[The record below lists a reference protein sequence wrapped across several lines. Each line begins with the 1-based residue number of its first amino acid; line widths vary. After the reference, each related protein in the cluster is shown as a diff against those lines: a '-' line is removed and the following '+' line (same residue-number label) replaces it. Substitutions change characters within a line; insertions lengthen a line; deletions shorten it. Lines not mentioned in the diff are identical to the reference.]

1 VGRATSGRSPAAR
14 GCALA
19 EMDGPTGLTA
29 KLPPPI
35 MVHMSGD
42 THELGLPYAASGRCN
57 RNLLRAAA
65 TTTLVFL
72 GALLAPMGTASA
84 QGVIYPASAC
94 LNGDAGPRELV
105 ASSNGPSFFSNVS
118 LYCGDPTKG
127 VIHIDSEH
135 PISEDGSDD
144 ANVAQCHS
152 NIMYYGDEVPAA
164 EGNRAWQIA
173 RPSGGTATL
182 VFDATSLETITMFTS
197 DSNNW
202 AACAAYP
209 D

>member
-1 VGRATSGRSPAAR
+1 MPIMVNMSSDTHEPGLPPATSGRRS
-14 GCALA
+14 
-19 EMDGPTGLTA
+19 
-29 KLPPPI
+29 
-35 MVHMSGD
+35 
-42 THELGLPYAASGRCN
+42 
-57 RNLLRAAA
+57 RNLLRVAA

-72 GALLAPMGTASA
+72 GTLLVPVSSASA

-94 LNGDAGPRELV
+94 LNGDTGPRDVV
-105 ASSNGPSFFSNVS
+105 AVSNGPSFFSNVS

-127 VIHIDSEH
+127 VIRIDSEH
-135 PISEDGSDD
+135 PINEDGSDD
-144 ANVAQCHS
+144 DNVYNCHG
-152 NIMYYGDEVPAA
+152 NIMYHGDEVPAA

-197 DSNNW
+197 DNNNW